1 VRIALLISVLLLS
14 VTPAL
19 AQSLCAE
26 PPMPAPVDG
35 ASLTA
40 DQLRAAMADARNF
53 IAQSGVY
60 QDCLLK
66 EVDAA
71 KAQAATTSQPFD
83 PAFEVGA
90 RAKVDASKKAQEKV
104 GAAANGAFSAYKK
117 YPN

>member
-1 VRIALLISVLLLS
+1 VRIALLISVLLFS
-14 VTPAL
+14 ATPAL

-35 ASLTA
+35 AILTA
-40 DQLRAAMADARNF
+40 DQLRAAMADARDF

-60 QDCLLK
+60 QDCLLN

-71 KAQAATTSQPFD
+71 KAQAAAGGQPFD
-83 PAFEVGA
+83 PAIEADA
-90 RAKVDASKKAQEKV
+90 RARVDASKRAQEKV
-104 GAAANGAFSAYKK
+104 GAAANSAFSAYKK

>member
-1 VRIALLISVLLLS
+1 MRIALLISVLLFS
-14 VTPAL
+14 ATPAL

-26 PPMPAPVDG
+26 PPMPAPVGG
-35 ASLTA
+35 ATLTA

-71 KAQAATTSQPFD
+71 KAQATAGSQPFD
-83 PAFEVGA
+83 PAIEAGA
-90 RAKVDASKKAQEKV
+90 RAKVEASKKAQEKV
-104 GAAANGAFSAYKK
+104 GAAANSAFSAYKK